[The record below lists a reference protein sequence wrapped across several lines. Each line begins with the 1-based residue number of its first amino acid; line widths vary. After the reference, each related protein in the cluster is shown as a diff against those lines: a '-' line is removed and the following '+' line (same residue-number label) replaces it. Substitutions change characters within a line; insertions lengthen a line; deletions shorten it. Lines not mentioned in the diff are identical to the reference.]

1 MCKFSKF
8 TLGALVA
15 SSITSS
21 ACANWYDNIFAGVE
35 ADYNFASDISLQVKN
50 HVSISPFNGNMSDDA
65 QTFGFGAK
73 LGYDFDIA
81 RVYGAYNHNFK
92 AKADTNYWD
101 SSLYSNYISSGE
113 IKWNSN
119 DFILGADY
127 TPKFS
132 ISRIDFKAVLGAFGG
147 LSKIDIKHEERG
159 VNIYGLAQMQGSLN
173 GFIYGLRLGS
183 IYEINKNNEVEFG
196 FKFSQAK
203 YSDKDTTINVCN
215 SMNCFEENLKLS
227 DTKLTNKGVFVGY
240 NYKF

>member
-35 ADYNFASDISLQVKN
+35 ADYNFASDITLKVKN
-50 HVSISPFNGNMSDDA
+50 YGIATSPFDSSNMFNDA
-65 QTFGFGAK
+65 RAFGFGAK

-92 AKADTNYWD
+92 AKADTNNYWD
-101 SSLYSNYISSGE
+101 NALGLGFSMSGE

-119 DFILGADY
+119 DFVLGADL

-132 ISRIDFKAVLGAFGG
+132 IAGIDFKAILGAWAGRSEIDIEYKDTAASESIQMNESQNGYIYGFRFGG
-147 LSKIDIKHEERG
+147 
-159 VNIYGLAQMQGSLN
+159 
-173 GFIYGLRLGS
+173 

-203 YSDKDTTINVCN
+203 YSDKDTTMDVCLPV
-215 SMNCFEENLKLS
+215 CYQENFKLS
-227 DTKLTNKGVFVGY
+227 DTKLTNTGIFVGY